1 MIKATIK
8 NYEAKLTGKNT
19 DGGEMLILIDFL
31 IGNIEKHCNIDFK
44 EVIKLIKETR
54 KQTETK
60 DDTINNTNE

>member
-60 DDTINNTNE
+60 DDTINNTN